1 MARFQTGFKFALR
14 HGYDCAIQ
22 VDADGQHIPSEIE
35 KLLKPLTEE
44 EFDVVIGSR
53 YLDKNDY
60 QTTFLRRVGAVAL
73 LKNELQTK
81 SESEAPESNNVKSKD
96 TSNR

>member
-1 MARFQTGFKFALR
+1 M
-14 HGYDCAIQ
+14 
-22 VDADGQHIPSEIE
+22 
-35 KLLKPLTEE
+35 LLLAHDTL
-44 EFDVVIGSR
+44 I
-53 YLDKNDY
+53 KNDY
-60 QTTFLRRVGAVAL
+60 QTTFLRCVGAVAL

>member
-1 MARFQTGFKFALR
+1 MRN
-14 HGYDCAIQ
+14 GYDYAIQ
-22 VDADGQHIPSEIE
+22 VDADGQHIPSEIA

-60 QTTFLRRVGAVAL
+60 QTTFLRRVRAVAL

>member
-44 EFDVVIGSR
+44 KFDVVIGSR

-60 QTTFLRRVGAVAL
+60 QTTFWDV
-73 LKNELQTK
+73 
-81 SESEAPESNNVKSKD
+81 SEQLPF
-96 TSNR
+96 